1 MSDVFYL
8 RPIDPPVAPTDLE
21 AMSRYAAGCFDL
33 HRVDWLYSFLAADGR
48 RMLCWYRAPDAES
61 ARIALRQLGADMK
74 AVWPGTIIGDHKAG
88 PPLSDAG
95 MLAEFCFEEPQSN
108 DAVEAKISDAAMF
121 GRHGVIFVRGFVSTC
136 GTRMAGLFRSQREA
150 QLRSALED
158 VELSAGAIW
167 ACIPLSPNAAAA

>member
-74 AVWPGTIIGDHKAG
+74 AVWPGTIIDDRKAG

-95 MLAEFCFEEPQSN
+95 MLAEFCFEEPQSA
-108 DAVEAKISDAAMF
+108 DAVEAKVNDTATF
-121 GRHGVIFVRGFVSTC
+121 DRHGVTFVRGFVSTC
-136 GTRMAGLFRSQREA
+136 GTRMVCLFQSQGEA
-150 QLRSALED
+150 QLRSALEGVD
-158 VELSAGAIW
+158 LSARAIW
-167 ACIPLSPNAAAA
+167 ACIPLSPKVVAA